1 MLFTYAHRKQ
11 RCLMGMSRRRRE
23 MPLHLCHT
31 CRIHSGTRERENIF
45 IYHSYGGGGHLP
57 SACTARIVPRLIDT
71 HWLDGSIQTPTLISQ
86 LLNSASSSAVVDFRV
101 SFTETEEGGGCSKS
115 CCFSLAESEQLHKT
129 ADLHTLS

>member
-1 MLFTYAHRKQ
+1 
-11 RCLMGMSRRRRE
+11 MGMSRRRWE

-71 HWLDGSIQTPTLISQ
+71 HWLDGSIQTPTPISQ
-86 LLNSASSSAVVDFRV
+86 LLNSVSSSAVVDFRV
-101 SFTETEEGGGCSKS
+101 SFTETGGGGVQQKLLL
-115 CCFSLAESEQLHKT
+115 FPGGE
-129 ADLHTLS
+129 